1 MSFFVISGYLS
12 ERAWSRA
19 SHDCAC
25 IIHIYNEFIW
35 KRNSNRNIKFVK
47 LGFLSLWD
55 YFRSIDHPIPQPM
68 LFKFV
73 TSLWLYFHIFR
84 FSIWAMPDHRYTAP
98 LSLSPPAPS
107 VFYPRRHLFP
117 PFHIWHFLYLIF
129 TIVHIFTG
137 PKYLKLRSCEGI
149 FKPNQ
154 TMRSLGK
161 LTNLVDFWTAI
172 MLWTGPIC
180 KLMIIH
186 HQTAKPVG
194 ISPSIFLKCPT

>member
-84 FSIWAMPDHRYTAP
+84 ISIWALPDHRYTAP
-98 LSLSPPAPS
+98 LSLSLHPH
-107 VFYPRRHLFP
+107 HLYFIHADIY
-117 PFHIWHFLYLIF
+117 FLHFIF
-129 TIVHIFTG
+129 
-137 PKYLKLRSCEGI
+137 GI
-149 FKPNQ
+149 FYIWYLQ
-154 TMRSLGK
+154 L
-161 LTNLVDFWTAI
+161 
-172 MLWTGPIC
+172 
-180 KLMIIH
+180 
-186 HQTAKPVG
+186 
-194 ISPSIFLKCPT
+194 SIFSLAPNIWNFEAVRAFSSLTRPWDH